1 MTYNVYI
8 MLSMSGTRFSKFLRF
23 FSHLEFTHVS
33 ISFDKDLK
41 TLYSFA
47 RKNYYMP
54 WIAGFVEEYPNAGI
68 LGKFDPTCEILEL
81 ELTERQYKDLKIEIN
96 DFKINQKIYG
106 YNFLGLIFA
115 YFNIPHRL
123 NYNYTCT
130 QFVAKVLSDNGLLVA
145 LNKDVSLIRPN
156 DYYNIPNIKSC
167 YKGKLH
173 NYQSA

>member
-33 ISFDKDLK
+33 ISFEKDLN

-47 RKNYYMP
+47 RQNYYMP
-54 WIAGFVEEYPNAGI
+54 WIAGFVEEHPNEGI
-68 LGKFDPTCEILEL
+68 LGRYDPTCEILEL
-81 ELTERQYKDLKIEIN
+81 EVTEKQYKTLKNEIES
-96 DFKINQKIYG
+96 FKNHKKNYG
-106 YNFLGLIFA
+106 YNFLGLIFT
-115 YFNIPHRL
+115 YFNIPHSL

-130 QFVAKVLSDNGLLVA
+130 QFVATVLNDNGLL
-145 LNKDVSLIRPN
+145 NINYKDVSLIRPN
-156 DYYNIPNIKSC
+156 DYYNIPNIKSY

-173 NYQSA
+173 DYQSA